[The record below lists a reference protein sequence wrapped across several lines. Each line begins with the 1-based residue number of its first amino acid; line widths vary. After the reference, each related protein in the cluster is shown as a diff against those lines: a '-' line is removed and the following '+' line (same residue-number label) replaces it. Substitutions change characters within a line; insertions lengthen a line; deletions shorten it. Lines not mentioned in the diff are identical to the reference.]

1 MRFEL
6 VRKEN
11 VLISLMGGGVW
22 GLLKG
27 KVGQQVE
34 IKKKKKKCK
43 NNWKEKL
50 IIILSIS
57 YLKTGLRG
65 RDNFYQFACGCV
77 LTALLVYIKYNLSHL
92 NMSYMKKV

>member
-11 VLISLMGGGVW
+11 VLINLMGGGVW

-34 IKKKKKKCK
+34 IKKKK
-43 NNWKEKL
+43 
-50 IIILSIS
+50 
-57 YLKTGLRG
+57 
-65 RDNFYQFACGCV
+65 V
-77 LTALLVYIKYNLSHL
+77 
-92 NMSYMKKV
+92 